1 MQEVAKHIPDV
12 TTFAANLVVFF
23 AAIAAAVAGSLAGV
37 KKIKSSL
44 ADLSSPATPAPG
56 HGDIVTQQRLVGTL
70 MMETLTAKALSDSNT
85 LLAAAVDDLTDVT
98 RDSREATCD
107 LTREVRE
114 LRHQVERLTDR
125 MK

>member
-1 MQEVAKHIPDV
+1 MQELAKHIPDV

-37 KKIKSSL
+37 KKIKSSF
-44 ADLSSPATPAPG
+44 ADVSGPLPAPG
-56 HGDIVTQQRLVGTL
+56 NGDVVTQQRLVGTL

-85 LLAAAVDDLTDVT
+85 LLAAAIDDLTEVT
-98 RDSREATCD
+98 RASREAVAD
-107 LTREVRE
+107 AARETRE